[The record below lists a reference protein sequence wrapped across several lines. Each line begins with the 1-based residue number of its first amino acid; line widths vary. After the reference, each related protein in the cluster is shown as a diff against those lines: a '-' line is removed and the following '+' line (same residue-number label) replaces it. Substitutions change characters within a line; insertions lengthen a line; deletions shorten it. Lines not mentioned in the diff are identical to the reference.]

1 MSRKTV
7 VIHLP
12 LLCLVRLFG
21 KSLLEANRK
30 PALKALIFYSPRA
43 SSATVSVLAQSA
55 LAPQANNYQVIRAHH
70 VAPLSLHT
78 TTMHSIN

>member
-12 LLCLVRLFG
+12 LFCLVRLFG

-30 PALKALIFYSPRA
+30 PALKELIFYSPRA
-43 SSATVSVLAQSA
+43 RSATVSVIAYSA
-55 LAPQANNYQVIRAHH
+55 LASQANNDQVIRALH

-78 TTMHSIN
+78 TIMHSFN